1 MSANVIIIKKYPN
14 RRLYDTS
21 QSQYVNLNDIKAL
34 INSHKA
40 FQVVD
45 SKTGEDVTKSLLL
58 QIIAEQESTDQQS
71 LLTNTLLMQL
81 IRFYD
86 SDMQAF
92 VRQYLEMSLAH
103 FLDQQDAIDGFMK
116 QMVNNSPMGLF
127 NQFMQQANPL
137 WPGQQPPKKD

>member
-1 MSANVIIIKKYPN
+1 MIIIKKYPN

-21 QSQYVNLNDIKAL
+21 QSQYINLNDIKAL
-34 INSHKA
+34 INSHQA
-40 FQVVD
+40 FQVLD

-58 QIIAEQESTDQQS
+58 QIISEQESTDQQS

-103 FLDQQDAIDGFMK
+103 FMDQQGAIDGFMK

-127 NQFMQQANPL
+127 NQFMQQTNPL
-137 WPGQQPPKKD
+137 WPGQKPPKKD